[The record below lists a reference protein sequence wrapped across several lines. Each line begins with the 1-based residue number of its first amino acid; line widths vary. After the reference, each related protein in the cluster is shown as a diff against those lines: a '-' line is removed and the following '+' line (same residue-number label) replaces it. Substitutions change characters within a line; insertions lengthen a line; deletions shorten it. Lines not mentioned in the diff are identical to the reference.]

1 MAFSEKPSWPRWLK
15 QRALRGVN
23 RGREERTCLCPE
35 QLERYPYTPGSHGA
49 PKRGVRRGRTGAV
62 GATAHT
68 KGQRRPAAG
77 SRGMGRRGGRP
88 AHTKPDFAPT
98 GPRPPSPV
106 HCSPFSTSALVTF
119 NPWGP
124 AVTLIPVPRGKKSSA
139 PQRFYVLASCRDR
152 CPPTWPPRRTVSPR
166 PPPSASQSALDQP
179 RPPRKGDPL
188 LTSVSLAA
196 MSSAGAWGRHPI
208 RPSPSASL
216 GPWPTGGD
224 QWVCAELLAWVV
236 PALPQSAE
244 VLRVCNSQTRRPKS
258 KGWHGRPRP
267 HGGGRCARGDV
278 FQGKGECGLPGK

>member
-1 MAFSEKPSWPRWLK
+1 MCL
-15 QRALRGVN
+15 
-23 RGREERTCLCPE
+23 ER
-35 QLERYPYTPGSHGA
+35 LERYPYTPGSHGA
-49 PKRGVRRGRTGAV
+49 PKRGARRGRTGAV

-124 AVTLIPVPRGKKSSA
+124 AVTLIPAPRGKKSSA

-152 CPPTWPPRRTVSPR
+152 CPPTRPPRRTVSPR

-179 RPPRKGDPL
+179 RPRRKGDPL

-196 MSSAGAWGRHPI
+196 MSSAGAGDGIPFAPPPAPRSGPGPREGTSGCVPSCWRGWSRHY
-208 RPSPSASL
+208 PSRQRFYVSAI
-216 GPWPTGGD
+216 PRRAAPRATGGM
-224 QWVCAELLAWVV
+224 AV
-236 PALPQSAE
+236 PGLTGEAAAPAAMY
-244 VLRVCNSQTRRPKS
+244 S
-258 KGWHGRPRP
+258 KG
-267 HGGGRCARGDV
+267 
-278 FQGKGECGLPGK
+278 KGNVGCPENK

>member
-1 MAFSEKPSWPRWLK
+1 MCL
-15 QRALRGVN
+15 
-23 RGREERTCLCPE
+23 ERP
-35 QLERYPYTPGSHGA
+35 ERYPYTPGSHGA
-49 PKRGVRRGRTGAV
+49 PKRGARRGRTGAV

-77 SRGMGRRGGRP
+77 SRGMGWRGGRP

-124 AVTLIPVPRGKKSSA
+124 AVTLIPAPRGKKSSA

-152 CPPTWPPRRTVSPR
+152 CPPTRPPRRTVSPL

-224 QWVCAELLAWVV
+224 QWVCAELLGVPGITPVGRGFMCLQFPDAPPQEQRVAW
-236 PALPQSAE
+236 PSRAS
-244 VLRVCNSQTRRPKS
+244 R
-258 KGWHGRPRP
+258 GRPLRP
-267 HGGGRCARGDV
+267 RRCIPRERGMWVAR
-278 FQGKGECGLPGK
+278 KINETYARN